1 MATLEVPNLDLAI
14 RRRPIT
20 AHSLDSSTY
29 SLTSPKA
36 IDKQDSS
43 HSSDL
48 TQRPKTAPATSEE
61 PNIVRNLEKQNSN
74 FRSARYLALQWRSRS
89 AQWSVTSAMHSSK
102 TSSSLV
108 SSPPPP
114 LKEYDSDS
122 ESSYDNASADESVVS
137 QVSEAYKVLE
147 TWKSRSASLSVGN
160 RSSSHSDSDEE
171 EEDVDDNDHDHDD
184 VDDMTG
190 DQDMGNKDPKNS
202 KESNLD
208 EFEMPKDPFT
218 FAFARKGNTQEMKS
232 ISLTSKHVSISQHG
246 PPKDHHSVNVRNIPS
261 VSTMQPQKRNENQP
275 TNPSNHPDDHEEEVL
290 RHLYSTPDP
299 SKPSTYKKILQTQL
313 ELAKSRVTL
322 QQHQVN
328 NTKTNTLQNQTMP
341 SKLKSTS
348 TLNNNNNSSSSSS
361 SNNNN
366 NNNKNN
372 IQRMSHHAHNPNP
385 SSSINEKE
393 TTNKITWDVF
403 HFVFTFSLLT
413 NLQKAPPTGDY
424 VPDDKCPAFKD
435 KLKFKSKLLY
445 DILQHFST
453 MLAKLPS
460 ASKERNGKKFMML
473 SPDCI
478 PSLKYVR
485 RDYSYK
491 PPVDRNDTVRSFVRI
506 SVAIFVPR
514 NNLPAR
520 EDAKSVVRQTFATAI
535 RTGKFDGF

>member
-1 MATLEVPNLDLAI
+1 MATLEVPKLAI

-29 SLTSPKA
+29 SLSSPKA
-36 IDKQDSS
+36 IDS
-43 HSSDL
+43 HTSDL
-48 TQRPKTAPATSEE
+48 THRPKTAPVTSDE
-61 PNIVRNLEKQNSN
+61 PNIVRTLEKQNSN

-89 AQWSVTSAMHSSK
+89 AQWSVTSSMHSSK

-171 EEDVDDNDHDHDD
+171 EDEEDVDDNDHDDD
-184 VDDMTG
+184 VTG
-190 DQDMGNKDPKNS
+190 EQEMGNKNPKNS

-208 EFEMPKDPFT
+208 EFEMPKDS
-218 FAFARKGNTQEMKS
+218 FAFAFAQKGNMQEMKS

-246 PPKDHHSVNVRNIPS
+246 PPKDHSVNVRNIPS
-261 VSTMQPQKRNENQP
+261 IPTMQPQKRNENQP
-275 TNPSNHPDDHEEEVL
+275 TNPSNHPNDHEEEVL
-290 RHLYSTPDP
+290 RRLYSTPDP
-299 SKPSTYKKILQTQL
+299 SKPSTYKKLLQTQL
-313 ELAKSRVTL
+313 ELAKSKLTL

-328 NTKTNTLQNQTMP
+328 DRKTNTLQNQTIP
-341 SKLKSTS
+341 SQLKSTS
-348 TLNNNNNSSSSSS
+348 TLSNNNGSS
-361 SNNNN
+361 SNS
-366 NNNKNN
+366 N

-385 SSSINEKE
+385 SSSITEKE
-393 TTNKITWDVF
+393 TTNKIAWDVF

-445 DILQHFST
+445 DIIQHFST

-460 ASKERNGKKFMML
+460 ASKERDGKKFMML

-478 PSLKYVR
+478 PSLKHVR
-485 RDYSYK
+485 RDDSYK
-491 PPVDRNDTVRSFVRI
+491 PPADRNDTVRSFVRI